1 MNSFFATYL
10 HVFSFTFASVTN
22 KTIDMKQYRNEIFS
36 FLMLMAGVL
45 LEYAQTSWFALPYV
59 SLVWFL
65 AAVAPVGLPVMAEA
79 WEHLMKKEYFSE
91 FMLMTIA
98 TIGAFCIGEYP
109 EGVAVMLFYAVGE
122 QLQDSAVDKARDN
135 IRALLDM
142 RPRTAS
148 VFRKGQYSIVSPE
161 AVETGETI
169 EVKVGEKVPL
179 DGVLQNEVGV
189 FNTAA
194 LTGESL
200 PRSVRQSG
208 EVLAGMIPV
217 NETIRLSVT
226 KLYSQST
233 LARMLEM
240 VEEAA
245 ECKAPTE
252 LFMRKV
258 ARYYT
263 PAVIGIAFLIPV
275 LPFLYS
281 LVQPSFIYLFAS
293 WLYRSLVFLVIS
305 CPCAL
310 VVSIPLGYFG
320 GIGAASHKGI
330 LFKGGNYLDA
340 ITKADTFVFDKTGT
354 LTTGNFRVCRIETA
368 GIYSEAEVLKYIASA
383 ESKSNHPMAK
393 AVVEYAKQQQAALYP
408 VGAVTEI
415 AGYGL
420 EAYIGGKQILAG
432 NYRLMDKYG
441 IAYPEGLHE
450 MPESLIL
457 CACNG
462 IYAGVVVMEDELKD
476 DAVEAIRGLKQQGIR
491 HFEILSGDK
500 TALVQNIAHRLDIRH
515 AYGDLLPADKVAR
528 LQKLK
533 DEKHCVAFVGD
544 GINDAPVLALSDV
557 GIAMGGLGSDIAI
570 ETADVIIQDDSLSKL
585 VTAVRIGKYTRRIIW
600 QNIILAFLV
609 KFAILALGTVGVAT
623 LWEAVFADSGVA
635 LLAIFNAMRIN
646 RLIKHS

>member
-1 MNSFFATYL
+1 
-10 HVFSFTFASVTN
+10 
-22 KTIDMKQYRNEIFS
+22 MKQYRNEIFS

-161 AVETGETI
+161 AVEIGETI

-226 KLYSQST
+226 KPYSQST

-340 ITKADTFVFDKTGT
+340 VTKADTFVFDKTGT

-393 AVVEYAKQQQAALYP
+393 AVVEYAKQQQATLYP

-450 MPESLIL
+450 MSESLIL

>member
-1 MNSFFATYL
+1 
-10 HVFSFTFASVTN
+10 
-22 KTIDMKQYRNEIFS
+22 MKQYRNEIFS

-245 ECKAPTE
+245 E
-252 LFMRKV
+252 
-258 ARYYT
+258 
-263 PAVIGIAFLIPV
+263 
-275 LPFLYS
+275 
-281 LVQPSFIYLFAS
+281 
-293 WLYRSLVFLVIS
+293 
-305 CPCAL
+305 
-310 VVSIPLGYFG
+310 
-320 GIGAASHKGI
+320 
-330 LFKGGNYLDA
+330 
-340 ITKADTFVFDKTGT
+340 
-354 LTTGNFRVCRIETA
+354 
-368 GIYSEAEVLKYIASA
+368 
-383 ESKSNHPMAK
+383 
-393 AVVEYAKQQQAALYP
+393 
-408 VGAVTEI
+408 
-415 AGYGL
+415 
-420 EAYIGGKQILAG
+420 
-432 NYRLMDKYG
+432 
-441 IAYPEGLHE
+441 
-450 MPESLIL
+450 
-457 CACNG
+457 
-462 IYAGVVVMEDELKD
+462 
-476 DAVEAIRGLKQQGIR
+476 
-491 HFEILSGDK
+491 
-500 TALVQNIAHRLDIRH
+500 
-515 AYGDLLPADKVAR
+515 
-528 LQKLK
+528 
-533 DEKHCVAFVGD
+533 
-544 GINDAPVLALSDV
+544 
-557 GIAMGGLGSDIAI
+557 
-570 ETADVIIQDDSLSKL
+570 
-585 VTAVRIGKYTRRIIW
+585 
-600 QNIILAFLV
+600 
-609 KFAILALGTVGVAT
+609 
-623 LWEAVFADSGVA
+623 
-635 LLAIFNAMRIN
+635 
-646 RLIKHS
+646 

>member
-1 MNSFFATYL
+1 
-10 HVFSFTFASVTN
+10 
-22 KTIDMKQYRNEIFS
+22 MKQYRNEIFS

-623 LWEAVFADSGVA
+623 LWEVVFADSGVA

>member
-1 MNSFFATYL
+1 
-10 HVFSFTFASVTN
+10 
-22 KTIDMKQYRNEIFS
+22 MKQYRNEIFS

-240 VEEAA
+240 GEEAA

-462 IYAGVVVMEDELKD
+462 IYACVVVMEDELKD

>member
-1 MNSFFATYL
+1 
-10 HVFSFTFASVTN
+10 
-22 KTIDMKQYRNEIFS
+22 MKQYRNEIFS

-646 RLIKHS
+646 GLIKHS

>member
-1 MNSFFATYL
+1 
-10 HVFSFTFASVTN
+10 
-22 KTIDMKQYRNEIFS
+22 MKQYRNEIFS

-533 DEKHCVAFVGD
+533 DEKYCVAFVGD

>member
-1 MNSFFATYL
+1 
-10 HVFSFTFASVTN
+10 
-22 KTIDMKQYRNEIFS
+22 MKQYRNEIFS
-36 FLMLMAGVL
+36 SLMLMAGVL

-515 AYGDLLPADKVAR
+515 AYGDLFPADKVAR

>member
-1 MNSFFATYL
+1 
-10 HVFSFTFASVTN
+10 
-22 KTIDMKQYRNEIFS
+22 MKQYRNEIFS

-383 ESKSNHPMAK
+383 ESKSSHPMAK
-393 AVVEYAKQQQAALYP
+393 AVVEYAKQQQATLYP

>member
-1 MNSFFATYL
+1 
-10 HVFSFTFASVTN
+10 
-22 KTIDMKQYRNEIFS
+22 MKQYRNEIFS

-98 TIGAFCIGEYP
+98 TIGAFCICEYP

-226 KLYSQST
+226 KPYSQST

-340 ITKADTFVFDKTGT
+340 VTKADTFVFDKTGT

-393 AVVEYAKQQQAALYP
+393 AVVEYAKQQQATLYP

-450 MPESLIL
+450 MSESLIL

>member
-1 MNSFFATYL
+1 
-10 HVFSFTFASVTN
+10 
-22 KTIDMKQYRNEIFS
+22 MKQYRNEIFS

-585 VTAVRIGKYTRRIIW
+585 VMAVRIGKYTRRIIW

>member
-1 MNSFFATYL
+1 
-10 HVFSFTFASVTN
+10 
-22 KTIDMKQYRNEIFS
+22 MKQYRNEIFS

-585 VTAVRIGKYTRRIIW
+585 VTAVRIGKYTRRSIW

>member
-1 MNSFFATYL
+1 
-10 HVFSFTFASVTN
+10 
-22 KTIDMKQYRNEIFS
+22 MKQYRNEIFS

-623 LWEAVFADSGVA
+623 L
-635 LLAIFNAMRIN
+635 
-646 RLIKHS
+646 

>member
-1 MNSFFATYL
+1 
-10 HVFSFTFASVTN
+10 
-22 KTIDMKQYRNEIFS
+22 MKQYRNEIFS

-122 QLQDSAVDKARDN
+122 QLQDSAVDKALDN

-293 WLYRSLVFLVIS
+293 WLYRSLVFLLIS

-340 ITKADTFVFDKTGT
+340 VTKADTFVFDKTGT

-383 ESKSNHPMAK
+383 ESKSSHPMAK

>member
-1 MNSFFATYL
+1 
-10 HVFSFTFASVTN
+10 
-22 KTIDMKQYRNEIFS
+22 MKQYRNEIFS

-354 LTTGNFRVCRIETA
+354 LSTGNFRVCRIETA

>member
-1 MNSFFATYL
+1 
-10 HVFSFTFASVTN
+10 
-22 KTIDMKQYRNEIFS
+22 MKQYRNEIFS

-320 GIGAASHKGI
+320 GIGAASHKGF

>member
-1 MNSFFATYL
+1 
-10 HVFSFTFASVTN
+10 
-22 KTIDMKQYRNEIFS
+22 MKQYRNEIFS

-383 ESKSNHPMAK
+383 ESKSSHPMAK

-450 MPESLIL
+450 MSESLIL

>member
-1 MNSFFATYL
+1 
-10 HVFSFTFASVTN
+10 
-22 KTIDMKQYRNEIFS
+22 MKQYRNEIFS

-393 AVVEYAKQQQAALYP
+393 AVVEYAKQQQATLYP

-450 MPESLIL
+450 MSESLIL

>member
-1 MNSFFATYL
+1 
-10 HVFSFTFASVTN
+10 
-22 KTIDMKQYRNEIFS
+22 MKQYRNEIFS

-65 AAVAPVGLPVMAEA
+65 AAVAPVGLSVMAEA

-226 KLYSQST
+226 KPYSQST

-293 WLYRSLVFLVIS
+293 WLYRSLVFLVMPHRCLQSNPMEYSLPKHTDRIS
-305 CPCAL
+305 RGTPENDT
-310 VVSIPLGYFG
+310 
-320 GIGAASHKGI
+320 ASW
-330 LFKGGNYLDA
+330 
-340 ITKADTFVFDKTGT
+340 
-354 LTTGNFRVCRIETA
+354 
-368 GIYSEAEVLKYIASA
+368 
-383 ESKSNHPMAK
+383 
-393 AVVEYAKQQQAALYP
+393 Q
-408 VGAVTEI
+408 
-415 AGYGL
+415 
-420 EAYIGGKQILAG
+420 
-432 NYRLMDKYG
+432 
-441 IAYPEGLHE
+441 
-450 MPESLIL
+450 
-457 CACNG
+457 
-462 IYAGVVVMEDELKD
+462 
-476 DAVEAIRGLKQQGIR
+476 
-491 HFEILSGDK
+491 
-500 TALVQNIAHRLDIRH
+500 
-515 AYGDLLPADKVAR
+515 
-528 LQKLK
+528 
-533 DEKHCVAFVGD
+533 
-544 GINDAPVLALSDV
+544 
-557 GIAMGGLGSDIAI
+557 
-570 ETADVIIQDDSLSKL
+570 
-585 VTAVRIGKYTRRIIW
+585 TR
-600 QNIILAFLV
+600 
-609 KFAILALGTVGVAT
+609 
-623 LWEAVFADSGVA
+623 
-635 LLAIFNAMRIN
+635 
-646 RLIKHS
+646 

>member
-1 MNSFFATYL
+1 
-10 HVFSFTFASVTN
+10 
-22 KTIDMKQYRNEIFS
+22 MKQYRNEIFS

-570 ETADVIIQDDSLSKL
+570 DTADVIIQDDSLSKL

>member
-1 MNSFFATYL
+1 
-10 HVFSFTFASVTN
+10 
-22 KTIDMKQYRNEIFS
+22 MKQYRNEIFS

-263 PAVIGIAFLIPV
+263 PAVIGLAFLIPV

>member
-1 MNSFFATYL
+1 
-10 HVFSFTFASVTN
+10 
-22 KTIDMKQYRNEIFS
+22 MKQYRNEIFS

-217 NETIRLSVT
+217 NETIRLNVT
-226 KLYSQST
+226 KPYSQST

-340 ITKADTFVFDKTGT
+340 VTKADTFVFDKTGT

-383 ESKSNHPMAK
+383 ESKSSHPMAK
-393 AVVEYAKQQQAALYP
+393 AVVEYAKQQQATLYP

-635 LLAIFNAMRIN
+635 LLAVFNAMRIN

>member
-1 MNSFFATYL
+1 
-10 HVFSFTFASVTN
+10 
-22 KTIDMKQYRNEIFS
+22 MKQYRNEIFS

-135 IRALLDM
+135 IRTLLDM

>member
-1 MNSFFATYL
+1 
-10 HVFSFTFASVTN
+10 
-22 KTIDMKQYRNEIFS
+22 MKQYRNEIFS

-65 AAVAPVGLPVMAEA
+65 AAVAPVGLSVMAEA

-217 NETIRLSVT
+217 NETIRLNVT
-226 KLYSQST
+226 KPYSQST

-340 ITKADTFVFDKTGT
+340 VTKADTFVFDKTGT

-383 ESKSNHPMAK
+383 ESKSSHPMAK
-393 AVVEYAKQQQAALYP
+393 AVVEYAKQQQATLYP

-420 EAYIGGKQILAG
+420 EAYIGGKQILTG

>member
-1 MNSFFATYL
+1 
-10 HVFSFTFASVTN
+10 
-22 KTIDMKQYRNEIFS
+22 MKQYRNEIFS

-194 LTGESL
+194 LPGESL

>member
-1 MNSFFATYL
+1 
-10 HVFSFTFASVTN
+10 
-22 KTIDMKQYRNEIFS
+22 MKQYRNEIFS

-45 LEYAQTSWFALPYV
+45 LEYAQTPWFALPYV

-65 AAVAPVGLPVMAEA
+65 AAVAPVGLPIMAEA

-226 KLYSQST
+226 KPYSQST

-240 VEEAA
+240 VEEAV

-340 ITKADTFVFDKTGT
+340 VTKADTFVFDKTGT

-383 ESKSNHPMAK
+383 ESKSSHPMAK
-393 AVVEYAKQQQAALYP
+393 AVVEYAKQQQATLYP

-450 MPESLIL
+450 MSESLIL

-491 HFEILSGDK
+491 YFEILSGDK

>member
-1 MNSFFATYL
+1 
-10 HVFSFTFASVTN
+10 
-22 KTIDMKQYRNEIFS
+22 MKQYRNEIFS

-59 SLVWFL
+59 RLVWFL

>member
-1 MNSFFATYL
+1 
-10 HVFSFTFASVTN
+10 
-22 KTIDMKQYRNEIFS
+22 MKQYRNEIFS
-36 FLMLMAGVL
+36 FLMLMAGIL
-45 LEYAQTSWFALPYV
+45 LGYAQTAWFALPYV
-59 SLVWFL
+59 SLAWYL
-65 AAVAPVGLPVMAEA
+65 AAVAPVGFPVMAEA
-79 WEHLMKKEYFSE
+79 WEHFMKKEYFNE

-122 QLQDSAVDKARDN
+122 QLQDGAVDKARDN

-161 AVETGETI
+161 AVEIGETI
-169 EVKVGEKVPL
+169 EVRVGEKVPL
-179 DGVLQNEVGV
+179 DGVLQNEAGV

-217 NETIRLSVT
+217 NGTIRLTVT
-226 KLYSQST
+226 KPYSQST

-340 ITKADTFVFDKTGT
+340 VTKADTFVFDKTGT

-383 ESKSNHPMAK
+383 ESKSSHPMAK
-393 AVVEYAKQQQAALYP
+393 AVVEYAKQQQATLYP

>member
-1 MNSFFATYL
+1 
-10 HVFSFTFASVTN
+10 
-22 KTIDMKQYRNEIFS
+22 MKQYRNEIFS

-65 AAVAPVGLPVMAEA
+65 AAVAPVGLSVMAEA

-217 NETIRLSVT
+217 NETIRLNVT
-226 KLYSQST
+226 KPYSQST

-340 ITKADTFVFDKTGT
+340 VTKADTFVFDKTGT

-383 ESKSNHPMAK
+383 ESKSSHPMAK
-393 AVVEYAKQQQAALYP
+393 AVVEYAKQQQATLYP

>member
-1 MNSFFATYL
+1 
-10 HVFSFTFASVTN
+10 
-22 KTIDMKQYRNEIFS
+22 MKQYRNEIFS

-65 AAVAPVGLPVMAEA
+65 VAVAPVGLPVMAEA

-340 ITKADTFVFDKTGT
+340 ITKADTFVFDKTCT

>member
-1 MNSFFATYL
+1 
-10 HVFSFTFASVTN
+10 
-22 KTIDMKQYRNEIFS
+22 MKQYRNEIFS

-515 AYGDLLPADKVAR
+515 AYGDLLPADKVVR

>member
-1 MNSFFATYL
+1 
-10 HVFSFTFASVTN
+10 
-22 KTIDMKQYRNEIFS
+22 MKQYRNEIFS

-623 LWEAVFADSGVA
+623 LWKAVFADSGVA

>member
-1 MNSFFATYL
+1 
-10 HVFSFTFASVTN
+10 
-22 KTIDMKQYRNEIFS
+22 MKQYRNEIFS

-263 PAVIGIAFLIPV
+263 SAVIGIAFLIPV

>member
-1 MNSFFATYL
+1 
-10 HVFSFTFASVTN
+10 
-22 KTIDMKQYRNEIFS
+22 MKQYRNEIFS

-281 LVQPSFIYLFAS
+281 LVQPSFIYLFTS

>member
-1 MNSFFATYL
+1 
-10 HVFSFTFASVTN
+10 
-22 KTIDMKQYRNEIFS
+22 MKQYRNEIFS

-585 VTAVRIGKYTRRIIW
+585 VTVVRIGKYTRRIIW

>member
-1 MNSFFATYL
+1 
-10 HVFSFTFASVTN
+10 
-22 KTIDMKQYRNEIFS
+22 MKQYRNEIFS

-226 KLYSQST
+226 KTYSQST

-340 ITKADTFVFDKTGT
+340 VTKADTFVFDKTGT

-393 AVVEYAKQQQAALYP
+393 AVVEYAKQQQATLYP

>member
-1 MNSFFATYL
+1 
-10 HVFSFTFASVTN
+10 
-22 KTIDMKQYRNEIFS
+22 
-36 FLMLMAGVL
+36 
-45 LEYAQTSWFALPYV
+45 
-59 SLVWFL
+59 
-65 AAVAPVGLPVMAEA
+65 
-79 WEHLMKKEYFSE
+79 
-91 FMLMTIA
+91 
-98 TIGAFCIGEYP
+98 
-109 EGVAVMLFYAVGE
+109 
-122 QLQDSAVDKARDN
+122 
-135 IRALLDM
+135 
-142 RPRTAS
+142 
-148 VFRKGQYSIVSPE
+148 
-161 AVETGETI
+161 
-169 EVKVGEKVPL
+169 
-179 DGVLQNEVGV
+179 
-189 FNTAA
+189 
-194 LTGESL
+194 
-200 PRSVRQSG
+200 
-208 EVLAGMIPV
+208 
-217 NETIRLSVT
+217 
-226 KLYSQST
+226 
-233 LARMLEM
+233 
-240 VEEAA
+240 
-245 ECKAPTE
+245 
-252 LFMRKV
+252 MRKV

-340 ITKADTFVFDKTGT
+340 VTKADTFVFDKTGT

-393 AVVEYAKQQQAALYP
+393 AVVEYAKQQQATLYP

>member
-1 MNSFFATYL
+1 
-10 HVFSFTFASVTN
+10 
-22 KTIDMKQYRNEIFS
+22 MKQYRNEIFS

-59 SLVWFL
+59 SPVWFL

-217 NETIRLSVT
+217 NETIRLNVT
-226 KLYSQST
+226 KPYSQST

-383 ESKSNHPMAK
+383 ESKSSHPMAK
-393 AVVEYAKQQQAALYP
+393 AVVEYAKQQQATLYP